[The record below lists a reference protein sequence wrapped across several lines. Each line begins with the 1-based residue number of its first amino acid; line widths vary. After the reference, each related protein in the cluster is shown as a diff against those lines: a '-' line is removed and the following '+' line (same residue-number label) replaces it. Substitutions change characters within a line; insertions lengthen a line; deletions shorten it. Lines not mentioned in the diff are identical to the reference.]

1 MRFKLDENLGRRG
14 LGAFEA
20 EGHDVSTIHLQ
31 GLDGSPDALVYDVC
45 RVEGRVLVTLDL
57 DFANPLVFDPRA
69 TSGVAVLRL
78 SRSPV
83 PSELADAVAL
93 LLVALSVNTIAGSL
107 WIVHPTRIRVW
118 SPPEDEP

>member
-14 LGAFEA
+14 LVAFEVQ
-20 EGHDVSTIHLQ
+20 GHDVSTIHLQ

-57 DFANPLVFDPRA
+57 DFANPLVFDPRT

-93 LLVALSVNTIAGSL
+93 LLVAVSVNTIAGSL

-118 SPPEDEP
+118 APPEDEP

>member
-14 LGAFEA
+14 LVAFEVQ
-20 EGHDVSTIHLQ
+20 GHDVSTIHLQ

-57 DFANPLVFDPRA
+57 DFANPLVFDPRT

-93 LLVALSVNTIAGSL
+93 LLVAVSVNTIAGSL

-118 SPPEDEP
+118 APEDEP